1 MNLMNFII
9 REGRDAFW
17 PLDYFLG
24 NIIITL
30 IAVLFSGMTFVQQL
44 LLLGVDIVLKFGIG
58 LTLGISREQ
67 SLLQEGGD
75 ANKAFTAVSQFILLI
90 NLLPAAAAFHVM
102 FIFVV
107 YVGEAQARRRFL
119 ENLILTHLRDL
130 RIQQKTKNEA
140 LQRMLLYNLLPSGI
154 VDRIEEGNAAAADAG
169 HAGAEGAEEPWFSYD
184 SLAIYH
190 ESAAIM
196 FTRVVDFHALARV
209 VSTPEVMR
217 YLNELFGAFDSL
229 CERHN
234 AYKVETVGSEYVACV
249 GVMSGDGE

>member
-90 NLLPAAAAFHVM
+90 NLLPPPL
-102 FIFVV
+102 
-107 YVGEAQARRRFL
+107 RFPP
-119 ENLILTHLRDL
+119 T
-130 RIQQKTKNEA
+130 IQT
-140 LQRMLLYNLLPSGI
+140 
-154 VDRIEEGNAAAADAG
+154 
-169 HAGAEGAEEPWFSYD
+169 
-184 SLAIYH
+184 
-190 ESAAIM
+190 
-196 FTRVVDFHALARV
+196 
-209 VSTPEVMR
+209 
-217 YLNELFGAFDSL
+217 
-229 CERHN
+229 
-234 AYKVETVGSEYVACV
+234 
-249 GVMSGDGE
+249 